1 MCDFKSC
8 AIDARELREKQET
21 QSNLVEEIEMP
32 DKPYTQIGT
41 PTSDTER
48 FLMRGRDVLTE
59 VLGEKSFSETFYLL
73 VTGRELP
80 SNHTRTFDACMVI
93 LMDHGITPT
102 ALVARMVHDSLP
114 EDVQMPMIAGAMMVG
129 NKFAGTMA
137 GAGALY
143 QEGANYEGDKDE
155 WADGVVKHF
164 REQKKFIPGYGHPY
178 YFPTDPRADRMF
190 EIALEGGVGGK
201 YIELAKTL
209 GKQIEKSRGK
219 PLTLNIT
226 GALGAILNE
235 IDFPVEVMR
244 SVAAVGRAAGL
255 IGHIYEEMNN
265 PIAPAV
271 VDFINNIEYRDPA

>member
-1 MCDFKSC
+1 
-8 AIDARELREKQET
+8 
-21 QSNLVEEIEMP
+21 
-32 DKPYTQIGT
+32 
-41 PTSDTER
+41 
-48 FLMRGRDVLTE
+48 
-59 VLGEKSFSETFYLL
+59 
-73 VTGRELP
+73 
-80 SNHTRTFDACMVI
+80 
-93 LMDHGITPT
+93 
-102 ALVARMVHDSLP
+102 
-114 EDVQMPMIAGAMMVG
+114 
-129 NKFAGTMA
+129 
-137 GAGALY
+137 
-143 QEGANYEGDKDE
+143 
-155 WADGVVKHF
+155 
-164 REQKKFIPGYGHPY
+164 
-178 YFPTDPRADRMF
+178 MF

>member
-1 MCDFKSC
+1 
-8 AIDARELREKQET
+8 
-21 QSNLVEEIEMP
+21 
-32 DKPYTQIGT
+32 
-41 PTSDTER
+41 
-48 FLMRGRDVLTE
+48 
-59 VLGEKSFSETFYLL
+59 
-73 VTGRELP
+73 
-80 SNHTRTFDACMVI
+80 
-93 LMDHGITPT
+93 
-102 ALVARMVHDSLP
+102 
-114 EDVQMPMIAGAMMVG
+114 
-129 NKFAGTMA
+129 MA

-155 WADGVVKHF
+155 WAEGVVKQF

-244 SVAAVGRAAGL
+244 SVAAGGRAAGL